1 MFNTRNATN
10 GTPEN
15 KLEWIRKAK
24 KELEDYGPVMTAY
37 ERLTVG
43 EEVKRKVQ
51 EYYPAVTAHVLNKH
65 EQAINRVKASKEAI
79 NKAQANEIN
88 RWDPATFRQNLE
100 LYGEQITR
108 LASTP
113 ADIMRGFFPEDEIA
127 KILTESKLSGDIF
140 KQRAAAEIV
149 KSLPPPADNN
159 AKAKLANLQAQ
170 ARETLQQVRE
180 TEQIN
185 QARELYNQSVMELAS
200 VRDEVIEVGRLM
212 GGDPTGLFASGPYA
226 QAVRRVRF
234 HPDGVDILSPDDP
247 KVTGV
252 QNVEF
257 KQE

>member
-1 MFNTRNATN
+1 MFNKYATN
-10 GTPEN
+10 GTPEE
-15 KLEWIRKAK
+15 KLAWLRRAK

-37 ERLTVG
+37 ERLTVT
-43 EEVKRKVQ
+43 EEINRKTN
-51 EYYPAVTAHVLNKH
+51 EYYPAVTTWVMDKH

-113 ADIMRGFFPEDEIA
+113 ADPLRGFFPEDEIA
-127 KILTESKLSGDIF
+127 RILTESKLSGDIF

-159 AKAKLANLQAQ
+159 AKVKLASLQAQ

-185 QARELYNQSVMELAS
+185 QARELYNQSVMELAK

-212 GGDPTGLFASGPYA
+212 GGDPTNVFASGPYA
-226 QAVRRVRF
+226 QALRRVKF
-234 HPDGVDILSPDDP
+234 NQDGVDILSPDDP

-252 QNVEF
+252 HNIEF